1 MAFNRAGGGFSF
13 QQEQVAHSSSYS
25 NSNSRVPGP
34 NTTNSRRTAAHSSS
48 SSSSTTSSNS
58 HHSTSPS
65 PFSSFYS
72 VSPSSA
78 RQQSYTYSSSSSST
92 RGPNVN
98 SNASP
103 QPFVDAQFDIF
114 EWHVQYQSCV
124 RYFLDHSQYSA
135 PVQAVAAF
143 VNIQL
148 PFQRSVHPILTS
160 QPRSGAPGASGG
172 GPASRSA
179 AVAAA
184 AAAAAAAVTG
194 GAAQPTAFVTLVPYI
209 RRLIATAFDFPA
221 VLHGF
226 FGDDWMSGI
235 GPIHETERRNY
246 LFAAKSDNWLK
257 VKADYDMDENQTVPF
272 LRPLQNVSE
281 DEIVNAETTWS
292 EWLAMQD
299 WMLGPRAPGD
309 VGSGGGSSIRG
320 RHVNIKRE
328 ED

>member
-1 MAFNRAGGGFSF
+1 MAFNRAGGFSF
-13 QQEQVAHSSSYS
+13 QQE
-25 NSNSRVPGP
+25 
-34 NTTNSRRTAAHSSS
+34 
-48 SSSSTTSSNS
+48 
-58 HHSTSPS
+58 
-65 PFSSFYS
+65 
-72 VSPSSA
+72 
-78 RQQSYTYSSSSSST
+78 
-92 RGPNVN
+92 
-98 SNASP
+98 

-114 EWHVQYQSCV
+114 EWHVQYQSCI
-124 RYFLDHSQYSA
+124 RYFLDHAQYSA

-148 PFQRSVHPILTS
+148 PFQRSVHPILVS
-160 QPRSGAPGASGG
+160 PPRNSAPGG

-179 AVAAA
+179 AAA
-184 AAAAAAAVTG
+184 G
-194 GAAQPTAFVTLVPYI
+194 GAAQPAAFVTLVPYI

-226 FGDDWMSGI
+226 FGDDWMAGI

-309 VGSGGGSSIRG
+309 VGSSGGSIRG
-320 RHVNIKRE
+320 RRVNIKRE

>member
-1 MAFNRAGGGFSF
+1 MAFNRTGGGFSF
-13 QQEQVAHSSSYS
+13 QQE
-25 NSNSRVPGP
+25 
-34 NTTNSRRTAAHSSS
+34 
-48 SSSSTTSSNS
+48 
-58 HHSTSPS
+58 
-65 PFSSFYS
+65 
-72 VSPSSA
+72 
-78 RQQSYTYSSSSSST
+78 
-92 RGPNVN
+92 
-98 SNASP
+98 

-124 RYFLDHSQYSA
+124 RYFVDHAQYSA

-148 PFQRSVHPILTS
+148 PFQRPTHPILAS

-172 GPASRSA
+172 GPTSRS
-179 AVAAA
+179 AAA
-184 AAAAAAAVTG
+184 AAAAAAAAG
-194 GAAQPTAFVTLVPYI
+194 GSAQPTAFVTLVPYI

-226 FGDDWMSGI
+226 FGDDWMAGI

-272 LRPLQNVSE
+272 LRPLQNASE

-309 VGSGGGSSIRG
+309 VGSGGSIRG
-320 RHVNIKRE
+320 GRRVNIKRE